1 MRAVSRK
8 RAPIGVDAR
17 TVVIFGIALAAL
29 AYIAYELVTASV
41 PWSAFL
47 EVSPASLLLVVL
59 ARVIGSLL
67 FAVQWKALQD
77 RLSVVSFRLACRV
90 IVSTYYLNYF
100 PFRGPQLIARALTA
114 RRHGVPYL
122 NSLPSLA
129 VNLLARWVIIGSVL
143 LLLGYRLTGAEAP
156 HVLWPIS
163 AAGVLVPAAFLLA
176 LWRSQGVVAFVARR
190 TARLI
195 PRTGGHV
202 ADAEVLLG
210 ELSRNLAKV
219 LHWRSLLVYAT
230 ALSAAVLLEYWAMA
244 VLWNDLGAPV
254 FFIDLMLAF
263 LAGGMVGWFSQLPGG
278 FGVHEIVSAYL
289 VSLVGVDFGLALAIM
304 LLSRVFVLLV
314 DVAVSGGSFLLVRQI
329 PHSPPDLTTTDS

>member
-1 MRAVSRK
+1 MRAVSRN

-29 AYIAYELVTASV
+29 AYIAYELITASI

-59 ARVIGSLL
+59 ARVTGSLL

-90 IVSTYYLNYF
+90 IVSTYYMNYL

-114 RRHGVPYL
+114 RRHGVSYVT
-122 NSLPSLA
+122 SLPSLA

-143 LLLGYRLTGAEAP
+143 LLLGYRLTGAEEP
-156 HVLWPIS
+156 HAVWPIS
-163 AAGVLVPAAFLLA
+163 AAGVLVPAAFLLT
-176 LWRSQGVVAFVARR
+176 AFLARR

-195 PRTGGHV
+195 PRTGGQV
-202 ADAEVLLG
+202 AEAEVLLG

-304 LLSRVFVLLV
+304 LLSRVLVLLV